1 VDPKFETKLL
11 DLERR
16 ILQQPGALDA
26 EVRRAAAAGRDV
38 PETIGGYVDKV
49 HRHAYK
55 VTDDDVERLRE
66 ADYSE
71 DQIFE
76 LTVAAAYGAARLRL
90 GRALDA
96 MASRSA
102 PAAAGEAHHEA

>member
-1 VDPKFETKLL
+1 MDPKFETKLL

-16 ILQQPGALDA
+16 ILQQPGALEP
-26 EVRRAAAAGRDV
+26 EVRRAAAANRDV
-38 PETIGGYVDKV
+38 PQALAGYVDKV
-49 HRHAYK
+49 NRHAYK
-55 VTDDDVERLRE
+55 VTDEDVDQLRQ
-66 ADYSE
+66 AGYSE

-96 MASRSA
+96 MAGRSA
-102 PAAAGEAHHEA
+102 PAAAGGSAP